1 MQDSVSNAVPAAAP
15 GAVPA
20 AGPRR
25 WVMLAVLLAGGFLP
39 PVDFFIVNVALPS
52 IQHGLRASPAEVQL
66 VISGYAAAYAVFL
79 VTGGRLG
86 DLYGRRRMF
95 ILAMLGFTATS
106 ALAGLAA
113 SAGLLVLAR
122 VGEGLAAALL
132 APQVLG
138 AIRALHDAPGQE
150 AALARALSLY
160 GAMMGLAA
168 ATGQLGGG
176 VLVAW
181 SPLGLGWRAVFL
193 VNLPIGAL
201 AIAGAWA
208 FLPETSAEV
217 RPRLDLGGA
226 ALLSAALAAL
236 VLPLSEGRGQG
247 WPPWTFAMLAAA
259 PFLLWAFLRHE
270 DRVGPRGGMPLL
282 DLELLRIP
290 GFRRGVLVASLFF
303 FTSPFYLL
311 FAIERQDGAGLD
323 PLHTG
328 LAILPYGIGL
338 FLGPLASAPLLARYR
353 PRLLAAGM
361 AVEVA
366 GYAAIGIA
374 VATGV
379 SPAVLAAAV
388 FVAGFG
394 QGIAMPRLFN
404 LVLADVPARQGGVA
418 AGVVNSMLQIGA
430 AVSVAAIGS
439 LFFAILDAQTG
450 PAAYA
455 HAFGAAMIA
464 VVAAL
469 ALAALLARG

>member
-1 MQDSVSNAVPAAAP
+1 VSVSAPAAV
-15 GAVPA
+15 AVRR
-20 AGPRR
+20 RR
-25 WVMLAVLLAGGFLP
+25 WLILVVLLVGGFLP

-52 IQHGLRASPAEVQL
+52 IQDGLGATPADVQL

-86 DLYGRRRMF
+86 DLFGRRRLF
-95 ILAMLGFTATS
+95 ILAMLAFTATS
-106 ALAGLAA
+106 ALCGLAA
-113 SAGLLVLAR
+113 SAGLLVIAR
-122 VGEGLAAALL
+122 VGEGAAAALL
-132 APQVLG
+132 VPQVLG
-138 AIRALHDAPGQE
+138 MIRALHDAPGEE

-160 GAMMGLAA
+160 GVMMGLAA
-168 ATGQLGGG
+168 AAGQLGGG
-176 VLVAW
+176 LLVAW

-193 VNLPIGAL
+193 VNLPIGAV
-201 AIAGAWA
+201 AIAGAWLL
-208 FLPETSAEV
+208 LPEASAAH
-217 RPRLDLGGA
+217 RPRLDLPGA

-236 VLPLSEGRGQG
+236 VVPLSEGRQDG
-247 WPPWTFAMLAAA
+247 WPLWTFLALAAV
-259 PFLLWAFLRHE
+259 PGLVWAFLRHE
-270 DRVGPRGGMPLL
+270 DRLGARGGMPLL
-282 DLELLRIP
+282 DLGLLRIP

-303 FTSPFYLL
+303 FTSAFYLL

-323 PLHTG
+323 ALHTG

-338 FLGPLASAPLLARYR
+338 FVGPLASAPLLGRFHR
-353 PRLLAAGM
+353 RLLGAGL

-366 GYAAIGIA
+366 GYAATGLA
-374 VATGV
+374 VAAGV
-379 SPAVLAAAV
+379 GGAALVATV

-418 AGVVNSMLQIGA
+418 SGVVSSALQIGA

-439 LFFAILDAQTG
+439 LFFAVLGQGSG

-455 HAFGAAMIA
+455 HAFGVAMIA

-469 ALAALLARG
+469 AGAALLARG

>member
-1 MQDSVSNAVPAAAP
+1 
-15 GAVPA
+15 
-20 AGPRR
+20 
-25 WVMLAVLLAGGFLP
+25 MLVVLLAGGFLP

-52 IQHGLRASPAEVQL
+52 IQQGLGATPAEVQL
-66 VISGYAAAYAVFL
+66 VISGYAGGYAVFL

-86 DLYGRRRMF
+86 DLYGRRRLF
-95 ILAMLGFTATS
+95 ILAMLAFTATS
-106 ALAGLAA
+106 ALCGFAA
-113 SAGLLVLAR
+113 SAGLLVIAR
-122 VGEGLAAALL
+122 VAEGVAAALL

-168 ATGQLGGG
+168 AVGQLGGG
-176 VLVAW
+176 LLVAW

-193 VNLPIGAL
+193 VNLPIGAA

-208 FLPETSAEV
+208 LLPETSAAH
-217 RPRLDLGGA
+217 RPRLDLAGA
-226 ALLSAALAAL
+226 ALLSATLAAL
-236 VLPLSEGRGQG
+236 VVPLSEGRQDG
-247 WPPWTFAMLAAA
+247 WPLWTFVALAAV
-259 PFLLWAFLRHE
+259 PGLLWAFLRHE
-270 DRVGPRGGMPLL
+270 DRLGARGGMPLL
-282 DLELLRIP
+282 DLGLLRIP

-303 FTSPFYLL
+303 FTSAFYLL

-338 FLGPLASAPLLARYR
+338 FLGPLASAPLLERFR
-353 PRLLAAGM
+353 PRLLAAGL
-361 AVEVA
+361 AVEVV

-374 VATGV
+374 VAADAD
-379 SPAVLAAAV
+379 PAVLAAAV
-388 FVAGFG
+388 FVGGFG

-439 LFFAILDAQTG
+439 LFFAVLGTGSG

-455 HAFGAAMIA
+455 RAFGVAMIA

-469 ALAALLARG
+469 AGAAALARR